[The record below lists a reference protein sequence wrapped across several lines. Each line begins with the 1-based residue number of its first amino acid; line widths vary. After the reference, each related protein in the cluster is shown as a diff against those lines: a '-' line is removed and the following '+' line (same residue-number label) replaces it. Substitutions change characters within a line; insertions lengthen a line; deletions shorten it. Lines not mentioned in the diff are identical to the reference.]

1 MRFWSGIARFGHAIT
16 MVPGFFGDQSQRL
29 TQHLFDFLCEQQA
42 WKQGLEDG
50 MDIGVIDTR

>member
-1 MRFWSGIARFGHAIT
+1 